1 VQPAPPAIAAPA
13 GAPWIAAP
21 RPGVNAMEW
30 QERHRAF
37 VARAAR
43 GGIDVLFLGDS
54 ITDAFP
60 AVGRDAWHRAL
71 ASLGTA
77 EDFGIPGDRTAWLLW
92 RVRNGELDGTHA
104 RAVVLMIGTN
114 DLASE
119 TPAAVARGVS
129 AIVGTVRAKLPR
141 AVVVLNAI
149 LPRGEPDDP
158 LRVRLAAT
166 NARIASLA
174 DGKHVRWVD
183 AGPGFVDASGRID
196 PRLMPDGLHP
206 SAEGYE
212 IWSTALRP
220 VLVRALSK

>member
-1 VQPAPPAIAAPA
+1 MQPAPPAIAVPA

-21 RPGVNAMEW
+21 RPGVNSAEW

-60 AVGRDAWHRAL
+60 TVGRDAWRHAI
-71 ASLGTA
+71 AELGTA

-92 RVRNGELDGTHA
+92 RVRNGELDGSHA

-114 DLASE
+114 DLPSA
-119 TPAAVARGVS
+119 TPSDVARGVS

-149 LPRGEPDDP
+149 LPRGGPDDP
-158 LRVRLAAT
+158 LRVKVAAV

-174 DGKHVRWVD
+174 DGKHVRWID
-183 AGPGFVDASGRID
+183 AGRGFVDASGRID
-196 PRLMPDGLHP
+196 PVLMPDGLHP
-206 SAEGYE
+206 SAEGYV

-220 VLVRALSK
+220 VLRRALSK